1 MFYRAFIY
9 SEQATVHPSTVDSLY
24 QSSSSKVPVS
34 EWIAPFAKVN
44 AAQRFFAS
52 CMSPFYFFILSRLF
66 YTQATFFL
74 SMGRVSSINAIFHIM
89 VGWVALRVFTYAVV
103 YMGTAF
109 CHSFFCSALC
119 ESRVTWRLPYFM
131 CHTLFTDMCIFY
143 CAVSY
148 FFSFCPG
155 SSF

>member
-1 MFYRAFIY
+1 
-9 SEQATVHPSTVDSLY
+9 
-24 QSSSSKVPVS
+24 
-34 EWIAPFAKVN
+34 
-44 AAQRFFAS
+44 
-52 CMSPFYFFILSRLF
+52 
-66 YTQATFFL
+66 
-74 SMGRVSSINAIFHIM
+74 MGRVSSINAIFHIM

-148 FFSFCPG
+148 FFLLSGEFFLNIYTYIHSTRGMIEGAMILCIPVCFVLAG
-155 SSF
+155 TI